1 MFSWLG
7 VIAGLYIISRAKQDL
22 GAIRGLLPG
31 EAGCAVT
38 GHAMFVSRVWAL
50 NPGSG
55 TSPRFMKVFTAKRLN
70 RLAQCFSPI
79 RVNEVP
85 RSNRHAARWT
95 LSRRPSPHR
104 YAKRCGRGLK
114 DSARGFNPGEYIHTA
129 TRPAGAEDS
138 CDRRFVWSTSANVRH
153 RFLPPLQHRQPA
165 RRVQFAPGTLFVG
178 AASLWVC

>member
-22 GAIRGLLPG
+22 GVIRGLLPG

-70 RLAQCFSPI
+70 RLAQCFSPYALTRFRDQI
-79 RVNEVP
+79 AMPPVGLCPEGP
-85 RSNRHAARWT
+85 AR
-95 LSRRPSPHR
+95 
-104 YAKRCGRGLK
+104 
-114 DSARGFNPGEYIHTA
+114 IA
-129 TRPAGAEDS
+129 TRSVAGWHLKTHHTT
-138 CDRRFVWSTSANVRH
+138 VT
-153 RFLPPLQHRQPA
+153 
-165 RRVQFAPGTLFVG
+165 
-178 AASLWVC
+178 

>member
-22 GAIRGLLPG
+22 GVIRGLLPG

-104 YAKRCGRGLK
+104 YAKRCGRGL
-114 DSARGFNPGEYIHTA
+114 DVSAKGLDPGECIQTQ
-129 TRPAGAEDS
+129 TRPAGAVDIS
-138 CDRRFVWSTSANVRH
+138 DLWFAFSTSAYERH
-153 RFLPPLQHRQPA
+153 HFLPPRHYE
-165 RRVQFAPGTLFVG
+165 TI
-178 AASLWVC
+178 CM